1 MKSVEFAPAARA
13 ELDAAADRYELE
25 RAGRGVRFYAA
36 VERSVRLI
44 VSFPSAGPLYL
55 GVTATFGVRRA
66 VVRGFPFVL
75 AYRDLGDAIRID
87 AVAHTKRQP
96 GYWHRRLR

>member
-1 MKSVEFAPAARA
+1 MKQVEFAPAARA
-13 ELDAAADRYELE
+13 ELDAAADRYEVE
-25 RAGRGVRFYAA
+25 RPGRGVRFYAA
-36 VERSVRLI
+36 VERSVQLI
-44 VSFPSAGPLYL
+44 VRFPSAGPMYP
-55 GVTATFGVRRA
+55 GVTVKFAVRRA

-75 AYRDLGDAIRID
+75 AYRELGDAIRID